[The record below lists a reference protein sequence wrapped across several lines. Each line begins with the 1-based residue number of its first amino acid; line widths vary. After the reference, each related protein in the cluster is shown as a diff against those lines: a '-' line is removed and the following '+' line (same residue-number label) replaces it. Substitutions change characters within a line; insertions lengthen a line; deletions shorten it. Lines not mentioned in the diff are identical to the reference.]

1 MTVIEQQAIENT
13 ITEIEI
19 KEKIMYSVSD
29 MKDAMFPPNHYRYE
43 KEKDAKDCA
52 IRLNRKTGKTYYIY
66 EICTTWE
73 RVDEI

>member
-29 MKDAMFPPNHYRYE
+29 MKDAMFPPNHYRYNMF
-43 KEKDAKDCA
+43 C
-52 IRLNRKTGKTYYIY
+52 LFFY
-66 EICTTWE
+66 
-73 RVDEI
+73 